1 MEPQALAYTNGAW
14 YVNGYC
20 RLRQGERA
28 FRLDRIDGLEL
39 LRKTYKP
46 RRADRPQDE
55 FVDVSVRFQPEVLRW
70 VRERQHYAFQAEEQ
84 APDGGAVMIYRIKTL
99 QEIMPWLLGWGT
111 SAELLAPQDFREEIR
126 QEIRKLADLL
136 T

>member
-1 MEPQALAYTNGAW
+1 
-14 YVNGYC
+14 
-20 RLRQGERA
+20 
-28 FRLDRIDGLEL
+28 
-39 LRKTYKP
+39 
-46 RRADRPQDE
+46 
-55 FVDVSVRFQPEVLRW
+55 
-70 VRERQHYAFQAEEQ
+70 
-84 APDGGAVMIYRIKTL
+84 MIYRIKTL